1 LAFKKKVFGKLTWLL
16 GVESYPEGV
25 LHETASDPLY
35 IADDTVSQ
43 ELGEY
48 TLVATSVG
56 SASAFNGNGI
66 IATVTFNVTNTG
78 ATGLQVTS
86 DLSDRPATGQNSNFI
101 AHTDTADSVNV
112 IPEYPTLIVLTLIMT
127 LATAALVVSKKGDLI
142 KKP

>member
-1 LAFKKKVFGKLTWLL
+1 MAFKKKVFGKLTWLL
-16 GVESYPEGV
+16 GVESCPEGV

-66 IATVTFNVTNTG
+66 IATLTFNVTKR
-78 ATGLQVTS
+78 AQQ
-86 DLSDRPATGQNSNFI
+86 D
-101 AHTDTADSVNV
+101 
-112 IPEYPTLIVLTLIMT
+112 
-127 LATAALVVSKKGDLI
+127 
-142 KKP
+142 